1 MTKYRIQLVES
12 ERGWGQE
19 YWQEEFDSHDQA
31 MLRIKEVNSRN
42 TSLVAPDY
50 YVRAESQIEAIEV
63 TNDFC

>member
-19 YWQEEFDSHDQA
+19 YWQEEFETYEQA
-31 MLRIKEVNSRN
+31 LARIKEVNSAN
-42 TSLVAPDY
+42 TSLAAPDY